1 MGKCDVKCNNKCVNT
16 YKPSVVPSTNLFR
29 LAQLVST
36 EITTDTT
43 FTSDRIWIITNEI
56 HVRVGATLTIE
67 PGTIVQF
74 SPNEIPI
81 GVRNGDLP
89 YPTLVIDSGA
99 SINAQNTVFESSSEN
114 STGGLIIAGTLANGV
129 FEGYASVVSDTTATP
144 RISYLNNVTFRNLG
158 QNTSDINAVTLFNAF
173 GGEVIMGTM
182 SILNAGDDGLEIF
195 GGSHVINSL
204 TIINAID
211 DLLDLD
217 FNSNLTITNRL
228 ELSQLPIRTT
238 GLIEVV
244 GDVGTTNT
252 VIVNQNASL
261 ILNGPVLSDKVVG
274 TYQSGGSF
282 PAPASANLPISLN
295 TTALPNTFWRGIL

>member
-1 MGKCDVKCNNKCVNT
+1 
-16 YKPSVVPSTNLFR
+16 
-29 LAQLVST
+29 
-36 EITTDTT
+36 
-43 FTSDRIWIITNEI
+43 
-56 HVRVGATLTIE
+56 
-67 PGTIVQF
+67 
-74 SPNEIPI
+74 
-81 GVRNGDLP
+81 
-89 YPTLVIDSGA
+89 
-99 SINAQNTVFESSSEN
+99 
-114 STGGLIIAGTLANGV
+114 
-129 FEGYASVVSDTTATP
+129 SVVSVTAVTP

-158 QNTSDINAVTLFNAF
+158 QSTSDINAVTLFNAF
-173 GGEVIMGTM
+173 GGEVIMGNM

-261 ILNGPVLSDKVVG
+261 I
-274 TYQSGGSF
+274 
-282 PAPASANLPISLN
+282 
-295 TTALPNTFWRGIL
+295 